1 MTDASDLNLSLTPLA
16 VVVTTPAYSGLGPT
30 LTYLHDRP
38 LEPGTLVRVPLGKRE
53 LLGLVW
59 EAPGLSLEGL
69 EPGQARAVLQ
79 VFDAIPPLNAAWRG
93 LASFAARYY
102 QRSLGEIAM
111 AGLPPAL
118 RSATPEQL
126 GKRLQPPVP
135 KKPPRTTLGM
145 LR

>member
-1 MTDASDLNLSLTPLA
+1 MSHWLPVL
-16 VVVTTPAYSGLGPT
+16 VHTPAHAALGPV
-30 LTYLHDRP
+30 LTYRSEQLLP
-38 LEPGTLVRVPLGKRE
+38 AGTLVRVPLGQRE

-102 QRSLGEIAM
+102 QRSLGEV
-111 AGLPPAL
+111 AL
-118 RSATPEQL
+118 AASPGACRSADSRRAL
-126 GKRLQPPVP
+126 SSAACSSA
-135 KKPPRTTLGM
+135 
-145 LR
+145 